1 MGEGRKQNASQKN
14 QPEIWWTVI
23 SAWEL
28 KLKKQNKIQPK
39 KKKKKKRHSHS
50 AHTGITDH
58 PWISVLSLSL
68 GSDNAKEKKRTGPR
82 SYPQS
87 CCKTLRPLYFLT
99 LHCCRSLN
107 RTEHH
112 GLLHENLFE
121 SLPFR
126 GRSAEGE
133 TMTPSM
139 SCNRHSE
146 VQPFICRY
154 STVWLSE
161 EENCTWARSLSYKC
175 AQEVHTSAM
184 WEKKDYSL

>member
-28 KLKKQNKIQPK
+28 KLKKQNKTQPK
-39 KKKKKKRHSHS
+39 EKKKTFTHI
-50 AHTGITDH
+50 GITDH
-58 PWISVLSLSL
+58 PWISVLYLSL
-68 GSDNAKEKKRTGPR
+68 GSDNAKEKKKTGPC

-87 CCKTLRPLYFLT
+87 CCKTLRPLYFLR
-99 LHCCRSLN
+99 LHCCPSLN

-112 GLLHENLFE
+112 GLLHENLLE
-121 SLPFR
+121 SLPLR
-126 GRSAEGE
+126 GRSAEDE

-139 SCNRHSE
+139 SSNRHSE

>member
-39 KKKKKKRHSHS
+39 KKRRRKDI
-50 AHTGITDH
+50 HTVHT
-58 PWISVLSLSL
+58 LALQTTLEFLYCLSL

-87 CCKTLRPLYFLT
+87 CCKTLRPLYFFT

>member
-1 MGEGRKQNASQKN
+1 MDCDQCLRVKAKKTKQNTTKR
-14 QPEIWWTVI
+14 
-23 SAWEL
+23 
-28 KLKKQNKIQPK
+28 K
-39 KKKKKKRHSHS
+39 KKDI
-50 AHTGITDH
+50 HTHWHYRPPLNFCIVFES
-58 PWISVLSLSL
+58 WLWQC
-68 GSDNAKEKKRTGPR
+68 KEKKKTGPC

-87 CCKTLRPLYFLT
+87 CCKTLRPLYFLR
-99 LHCCRSLN
+99 LHCCPSLN

-112 GLLHENLFE
+112 GLLHENLLE
-121 SLPFR
+121 SLPLR

-139 SCNRHSE
+139 SSNRHSE